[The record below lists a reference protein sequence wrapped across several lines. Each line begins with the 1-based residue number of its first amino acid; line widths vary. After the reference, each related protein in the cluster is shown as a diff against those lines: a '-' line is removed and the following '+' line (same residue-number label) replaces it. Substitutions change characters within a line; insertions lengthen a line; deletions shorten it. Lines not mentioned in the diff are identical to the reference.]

1 MGNVLLTLPL
11 ARVVSFEAK
20 RSMLLYSR
28 NEQTG
33 AEARMG
39 RTGSG
44 FYVEASHPAFALPL
58 RKTYE
63 WHQRDIASR
72 DFEVLRAVVG
82 VPAVSA
88 EAIAS

>member
-20 RSMLLYSR
+20 RSMQLFSR

-39 RTGSG
+39 HSGSG
-44 FYVEASHPAFALPL
+44 YYVEASHPAFALPL

-63 WHQRDIASR
+63 WYQRDIAAR
-72 DFEVLRAVVG
+72 DFDVLRAVVG
-82 VPAVSA
+82 APVVQV
-88 EAIAS
+88 EAKAS